1 MRKDN
6 DYDNVVDRQ
15 SYVSTS
21 GKDWEVF
28 VMNYLNDYF
37 VKSEI
42 PLKVIRGKG
51 LKTKYPILWE
61 KLAIPVNNGKVEGDV
76 DLIVVNT
83 KNQNTPLAVISC
95 KTSLHGRFS
104 ETLFYAIVWKELIP
118 NFVVVFATPDKGR
131 QAGNGVWASEWGTE
145 QNPTKDRQLGEKYLD
160 GIYIKHDKT
169 SFGGKIKHLE
179 ELPKDLVTFLL
190 R

>member
-1 MRKDN
+1 MATEEIK
-6 DYDNVVDRQ
+6 DRQ

-21 GKDWEVF
+21 GKNWEIL
-28 VMNYLNDYF
+28 VMDYVNNYFAKKN
-37 VKSEI
+37 I

-51 LKTKYPILWE
+51 LKTKYPILWD

-83 KNQNTPLAVISC
+83 KDANTPLAVISC

-104 ETLFYAIVWKELIP
+104 ETLFYAVVWKELIQ
-118 NFVVVFATPDKGR
+118 NFVVMFATPDKGR

-145 QNPTKDRQLGEKYLD
+145 QQPTKDRQLGEKYLD

-169 SFGGKIKHLE
+169 SYGGKIKKLE
-179 ELPKDLVTFLL
+179 ELPLDLKKLL
-190 R
+190 ID